1 MGKIHRYDS
10 VTSTMD
16 VCREMAENGAEEFTI
31 IIADEQTKGR
41 GRVGREWFSPPG
53 QSLYLSVLL
62 RPALLPSQLNWIT
75 MIAALSVVDTLDR
88 IARVENSNPVA
99 ALKWFNDVLLNDKKV
114 AGILVES
121 SLMNDR
127 VHNAVMGIGLN
138 VNTDFSRAP
147 EDVQAR
153 ATSIKVEFGR
163 SFDREDVLRLILTN
177 FASRYEQLIDTRN
190 SPASE
195 YAKRLSTLG
204 KYTRIRI
211 ENEIIEGIA
220 SHIEDD
226 GALIVTTTSGE
237 KRIRFGDVES

>member
-1 MGKIHRYDS
+1 
-10 VTSTMD
+10 
-16 VCREMAENGAEEFTI
+16 
-31 IIADEQTKGR
+31 
-41 GRVGREWFSPPG
+41 
-53 QSLYLSVLL
+53 
-62 RPALLPSQLNWIT
+62 
-75 MIAALSVVDTLDR
+75 
-88 IARVENSNPVA
+88 
-99 ALKWFNDVLLNDKKV
+99 
-114 AGILVES
+114 
-121 SLMNDR
+121 
-127 VHNAVMGIGLN
+127 
-138 VNTDFSRAP
+138 
-147 EDVQAR
+147 
-153 ATSIKVEFGR
+153 
-163 SFDREDVLRLILTN
+163 VLRLILTN